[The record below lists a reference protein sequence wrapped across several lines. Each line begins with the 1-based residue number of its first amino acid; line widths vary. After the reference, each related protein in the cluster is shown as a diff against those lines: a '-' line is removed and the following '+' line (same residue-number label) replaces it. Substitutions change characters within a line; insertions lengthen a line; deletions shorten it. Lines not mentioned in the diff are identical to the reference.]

1 MSKKTL
7 TPTAG
12 IDDRAR
18 DLTRLGLTVRVH
30 YVGPSNT
37 KGGRYVAEVCDD
49 ENKSRT
55 VGNSQLSDR
64 CDSTRLTVAEAC
76 LTRWNDNRRQWWV
89 ENIGSDYRPFSFHAV
104 GFDGSAWLYFAV
116 SR

>member
-18 DLTRLGLTVRVH
+18 DLTHLGLAVRVR
-30 YVGPSNT
+30 YLGPSNT

-49 ENKSRT
+49 EDKSRT
-55 VGNSQLSDR
+55 VGNSQLCNR
-64 CDSTRLTVAEAC
+64 CESTRLAIAEEC
-76 LTRWNDNRRQWWV
+76 LNRWNTSRRHWWS
-89 ENIGSDYRPFSFHAV
+89 ENIGGDYRPFSFYAV
-104 GFDGSAWLYFAV
+104 GFDGKAWLYFA
-116 SR
+116 STR